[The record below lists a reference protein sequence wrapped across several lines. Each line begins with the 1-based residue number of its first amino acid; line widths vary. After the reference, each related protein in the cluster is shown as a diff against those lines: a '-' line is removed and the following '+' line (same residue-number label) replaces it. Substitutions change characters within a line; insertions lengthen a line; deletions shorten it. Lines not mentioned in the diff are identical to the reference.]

1 MSEFAGSGQDPSPS
15 ASPAADP
22 LEQLYYL
29 HDGVGVIGPIKG
41 SKLKEMIANGAV
53 GRGSSVNLLG
63 APDWAPVAQ
72 FAPFSGFFKA
82 GDVGPEFSPGRP
94 VAARG
99 AEKLG
104 AEKFASFWIRL
115 GAYIIDYVL
124 TLGLVGL
131 AAVIF
136 AIFAVTILGQEPTEA
151 WLDSHSTALNI
162 VGTVIALSYYAYFS
176 AGPWQAT
183 PGKRICGIYVI
194 RTNGKRVDAAFAVF
208 RDFAYI
214 ASSLPLFLGFVMVF
228 WTDEHKALHDMIC
241 GTRVV
246 YGKL

>member
-1 MSEFAGSGQDPSPS
+1 MSEITGPGESPPSFADPS
-15 ASPAADP
+15 ADP

-41 SKLKEMIANGAV
+41 SKLKEMIENGAV

-63 APDWAPVAQ
+63 APNWVPMMQ

-82 GDVGPEFSPGRP
+82 GEAGPDFRP
-94 VAARG
+94 PRPAA
-99 AEKLG
+99 ALG
-104 AEKFASFWIRL
+104 AQSFASFWIRL
-115 GAYIIDYVL
+115 AAYVIDYLL
-124 TLGLVGL
+124 TLGLLSL

-136 AIFAVTILGQEPTEA
+136 AIAAVTMYGQAPTEE
-151 WLDSHSTALNI
+151 WLDAHRTALNI
-162 VGTVIALSYYAYFS
+162 GGTAIALSYYAYFLGGS
-176 AGPWQAT
+176 WQAT

-194 RTNGKRVDAAFAVF
+194 RTNGKRIDPAFAVF

-214 ASSLPLFLGFVMVF
+214 ASSLPLFIGFLMVF
-228 WTDEHKALHDMIC
+228 WTDERKALHDMIC

-246 YGKL
+246 YGRL